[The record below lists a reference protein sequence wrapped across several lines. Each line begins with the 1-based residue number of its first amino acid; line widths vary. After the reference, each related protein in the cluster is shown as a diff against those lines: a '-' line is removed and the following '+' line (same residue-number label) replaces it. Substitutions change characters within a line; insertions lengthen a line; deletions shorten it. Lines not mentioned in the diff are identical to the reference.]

1 MLRERKLEKAGFREA
16 NRSNFRLLLLLAA
29 GLLTYAILLTAL
41 TGDIGF
47 DGDDWWV
54 LSWPYWHQFPG
65 SVLSYAKEFL
75 RPVEGIYWISMFEIF
90 GLNSVAFHLFSLLL
104 LAGSCVL
111 MGACLSKAFP
121 ERRLLVA
128 LSVLFAFSFL

>member
-47 DGDDWWV
+47 DGDDWW
-54 LSWPYWHQFPG
+54 Y
-65 SVLSYAKEFL
+65 SVG
-75 RPVEGIYWISMFEIF
+75 PTGIS
-90 GLNSVAFHLFSLLL
+90 SPDR
-104 LAGSCVL
+104 C
-111 MGACLSKAFP
+111 
-121 ERRLLVA
+121 
-128 LSVLFAFSFL
+128 